1 MHEKR
6 RQCMALTPNV
16 NYKLMQKAKDSL
28 KKIAK
33 IWPWIQRQKSAS
45 IRASRQYRHF
55 LLQFCNVCSAAP
67 AHLTLLPSRFLH
79 EKGQKKALAW
89 PLSRLGSFHAEI
101 LRRSV
106 PAPHGPLCAC

>member
-1 MHEKR
+1 
-6 RQCMALTPNV
+6 MALTPNV
-16 NYKLMQKAKDSL
+16 NYKLVQKAKDSL
-28 KKIAK
+28 KKL
-33 IWPWIQRQKSAS
+33 QKFGLGYSAS

-67 AHLTLLPSRFLH
+67 AHLTPLPSRFLH

>member
-1 MHEKR
+1 MHGIDTKCQLQIGAESEK
-6 RQCMALTPNV
+6 QSNK
-16 NYKLMQKAKDSL
+16 KLQKFGLGYSAK
-28 KKIAK
+28 
-33 IWPWIQRQKSAS
+33 KSAS

-67 AHLTLLPSRFLH
+67 AHLTPLPSRFLH

-101 LRRSV
+101 LRRCV

>member
-1 MHEKR
+1 MHGIDTKCQLQIGAESE
-6 RQCMALTPNV
+6 RQ
-16 NYKLMQKAKDSL
+16 S
-28 KKIAK
+28 KKVAK